1 MNQSVRWLM
10 CTISL
15 MLLAGCAAPLLG
27 ALSGSSSGANN
38 ASTASSAASLS
49 ANLTPP
55 SIFDQVEK
63 STRVGLVSPAAFLS
77 ENGQLDAAVINSQ
90 CRFHTP
96 DPPLLVPSAAA
107 AQKGWV
113 FNGRL
118 DDDRARE
125 MQALEYRSFFGFGWP
140 KQQIN
145 TWPVGMTT
153 LSELPDTYLEQ
164 RLTMLASAKLD
175 QAEQAALTQ
184 RYIGDSRK
192 IEDAVA
198 RLEKTYDPEVECVPA
213 K

>member
-1 MNQSVRWLM
+1 M
-10 CTISL
+10 
-15 MLLAGCAAPLLG
+15 
-27 ALSGSSSGANN
+27 
-38 ASTASSAASLS
+38 
-49 ANLTPP
+49 
-55 SIFDQVEK
+55 
-63 STRVGLVSPAAFLS
+63 SPAAFLN
-77 ENGQLDAAVINSQ
+77 ENGQLDVAVIDAQ

-96 DPPLLVPSAAA
+96 DPPFLVPSQT

-118 DDDRARE
+118 DDDDRARE

-153 LSELPDTYLEQ
+153 LSEMPNAYLEQ
-164 RLTMLASAKLD
+164 RLAMLASAKLD
-175 QAEQAALTQ
+175 QGEQTALTQ
-184 RYIGDSRK
+184 RYIGDSQT

-198 RLEKTYDPEVECVPA
+198 RLEKTYDPEVECLPA